1 METAATG
8 QPRARQSPPA
18 TQRLGRQQ
26 TGHRAGLDLGGNF
39 PALLELSLADLGAL
53 LPGLLDLAGLA
64 QPNRADDESRPH
76 AARPPGT
83 APELVPRQAG
93 AKAEPRKLRHGS
105 EVPSP
110 ATLAPGFNGWRPG
123 CQGGHH
129 QRTLKVRWNMT
140 RPGLSRP
147 P

>member
-1 METAATG
+1 MATPATG

-26 TGHRAGLDLGGNF
+26 TGYRAGLDLEGNF

-76 AARPPGT
+76 AACSSGSHL
-83 APELVPRQAG
+83 ELVPRQG
-93 AKAEPRKLRHGS
+93 RDL
-105 EVPSP
+105 
-110 ATLAPGFNGWRPG
+110 
-123 CQGGHH
+123 
-129 QRTLKVRWNMT
+129 QRCC
-140 RPGLSRP
+140 
-147 P
+147 